1 MAKEM
6 NLTRISGYLFIIGLI
21 MAVVAGILVN
31 EMAVGASI
39 QAWISVAFIAI
50 GLVLGWCMSTCK
62 KVEEEIYVLLLVTVA
77 LLIASNMGIFSSLNV
92 ATGTNLGAIVNSIVG
107 YIAFFSAAAIIVL
120 AIRTIFRF
128 HVGKMN

>member
-21 MAVVAGILVN
+21 IAVVTGVLVN
-31 EMAVGASI
+31 AMSLGASAH
-39 QAWISVAFIAI
+39 AWISIAFIAI

-77 LLIASNMGIFSSLNV
+77 LLLANNMGVFSSLDV
-92 ATGTNLGAIVNSIVG
+92 IIPKLGDMVNAIVN

-128 HVGKMN
+128 HVGKMK